1 MAVAAERICQRLLA
15 YLAFIKNPPVLFFQD
30 DAQMAAFDKERR
42 LQQRL
47 YVRGRVRSR
56 KRMLRKNV
64 GGIHPYIVG

>member
-1 MAVAAERICQRLLA
+1 LLSSKTP
-15 YLAFIKNPPVLFFQD
+15 LFCFFKTLLKWPLSIKKGV
-30 DAQMAAFDKERR
+30 M
-42 LQQRL
+42 QQRL